1 MTPDVR
7 LAILEGD
14 AAAGIGFARR
24 GARVARTA
32 GPPLETVLIAM
43 AKVRLAMAA
52 MGKPKTKV
60 ADLCRELGVTR
71 QTLYRHVSPVGTL
84 RQDGAN
90 FCIGSEGDISLVAS
104 LGVSLR
110 KAPELSLGIS

>member
-1 MTPDVR
+1 VTPDVR

-71 QTLYRHVSPVGTL
+71 QTLYTRLLL
-84 RQDGAN
+84 RFDARTASVLNPQP
-90 FCIGSEGDISLVAS
+90 FPISFVAIHF
-104 LGVSLR
+104 VF
-110 KAPELSLGIS
+110 